1 MGLPDSIKAKELYKV
16 REILIQNSFNNYEAK
31 NCDKLFD
38 FDIEKISSKED
49 VIGKSWKSLI
59 ESDPSQKDQFPLLNQ
74 KNAKELKIE
83 ISKNLEEFMIS
94 NYPSLKD
101 NL

>member
-16 REILIQNSFNNYEAK
+16 RAILIQNSFNNYEAK
-31 NCDKLFD
+31 NCDVIFD
-38 FDIEKISSKED
+38 FDIEKISSEE

-59 ESDPSQKDQFPLLNQ
+59 ESDSSQKDKFPLLKEN
-74 KNAKELKIE
+74 NAEEFKIE
-83 ISKNLEEFMIS
+83 TLKNIEEFMIS